1 MSQRLVLLIALA
13 VSAACSMPAVT
24 RTGQVQNVLIRETL
38 EPAEVTAKTG
48 DEIRWVNRRRAD
60 ARVVFIDPIED
71 RVNCRRGF
79 EGLPRSET
87 NVKLDPDES
96 ASLCFAKPGLIR
108 YVVRAQTDAPTGE
121 ANLPGTLR
129 IE

>member
-71 RVNCRRGF
+71 RVNCRRGVG
-79 EGLPRSET
+79 GLFGSE
-87 NVKLDPDES
+87 NSVKLDPDES
-96 ASLCFAKPGLIR
+96 ASLCFAKPGSIR
-108 YVVRAQTDAPTGE
+108 YVVRAETDTPTGE
-121 ANLPGTLR
+121 ANLPGTVR
-129 IE
+129 VE